1 MKEKRFNP
9 VTTAALAL
17 LLMLLLF
24 SLDLFYCGRVMRY
37 CDMVSGQLHLVHR
50 LVVLES
56 GGKTEAV
63 AESAAGTV
71 ARGAPVIPA
80 ELDILSRGGV
90 FAGEELPALVQ
101 PELEFLVKSLVS
113 LTWARANTEVGNE
126 SYLSLTTV
134 YQEKLKRLLQA
145 LVFREKNARARG
157 RQLYQGLLWV
167 FAAVWI
173 VAGVL
178 LLGLRRQRRRWR
190 RREALLEFI
199 LGVLQNQPYPFFILD
214 EKLDF
219 RLLSGAGKRLLGF
232 DPRADLTASFTRFVR
247 DQKLIEDL
255 NQQLGQPWTDEHRV
269 WQPLFAGPRPLELLN
284 EELSEPLELSWSVF
298 VLGKSRYFF
307 ALGVSVG
314 KNEIRLPAMKNQ
326 APASADAA
334 SRFKEFSSELF
345 RVQDNERRLL
355 ADELH
360 DGLCQSLAALKMQ
373 VSGIERRLDNEEVA
387 EECRQVRRFIAQ
399 IIEDVRRLSHDLS
412 PVVLEDLGLGDALAH
427 LVNNF
432 ARLNGL
438 KASIAISDIDDLF
451 SPEAARNIYRIVQE
465 SLNNIA
471 KHAKASLV
479 VLEVEKK
486 GSGLQLSLRD
496 DGVGF
501 VVEEATGKRSGA
513 GLGLASMQQRAQL
526 LDGELEI
533 RSRPGKGT
541 EIRLRLAGGRSRCA
555 DEKPL

>member
-1 MKEKRFNP
+1 MKGKRFNP
-9 VTTAALAL
+9 VATAVMAL
-17 LLMLLLF
+17 LLILLLF
-24 SLDLFYCGRVMRY
+24 SLDLFYFGRVMRH
-37 CDMVSGQLHLVHR
+37 CDLVSAQLLLVHR
-50 LVVLES
+50 LVALES
-56 GGKTEAV
+56 GDKTPVVPENAV
-63 AESAAGTV
+63 GAATNV
-71 ARGAPVIPA
+71 APGIPV
-80 ELDILSRGGV
+80 ELDILFRGGV

-113 LTWARANTEVGNE
+113 LTRARANTGVDND
-126 SYLSLTTV
+126 SYLSLTV
-134 YQEKLKRLLQA
+134 LYQEKLKGLFQA
-145 LVFREKNARARG
+145 LVFREKNSRARG
-157 RQLYQGLLWV
+157 RHLYQGLLLV
-167 FAAVWI
+167 IAAIWI
-173 VAGVL
+173 VTGVL
-178 LLGLRRQRRRWR
+178 LLGLRRQRRRRR
-190 RREALLEFI
+190 RREVFLEF
-199 LGVLQNQPYPFFILD
+199 LLDVLQNQPYPFFILD

-219 RLLSGAGKRLLGF
+219 RLVSGAAKRLLGF
-232 DPRADLTASFTRFVR
+232 DPRVDLAASFTRFVR

-255 NQQLGQPWTDEHRV
+255 KQQLQQPWSDEHRV
-269 WQPLFAGPRPLELLN
+269 WQPLFAGPRALELLIG
-284 EELSEPLELSWSVF
+284 EQSEPLALEMSWSVF
-298 VLGKSRYFF
+298 VHGKSRYFI
-307 ALGVSVG
+307 ALGARDREKG
-314 KNEIRLPAMKNQ
+314 IRLSAKKNQ
-326 APASADAA
+326 VSAPPDVA
-334 SRFKEFSSELF
+334 SRLKEFSSELF

-399 IIEDVRRLSHDLS
+399 IIEDIRRLSHDLS

-451 SPEAARNIYRIVQE
+451 SPDAARNIYRIVQE

-501 VVEEATGKRSGA
+501 EVEEATGKHSGA

-541 EIRLRLAGGRSRCA
+541 EIRLRLAGGA
-555 DEKPL
+555 LQH